1 MGRISAM
8 RNLGPVMERQLA
20 EVGIDSEEA
29 LRTVGAVEAFAR
41 LRFAVPRIS
50 LNALHAMEAA
60 LLGIPWQDLPRETKD
75 RLAAE
80 LGGVRKSPRR
90 RA

>member
-29 LRTVGAVEAFAR
+29 LRSVGAVEAYAR
-41 LRFAVPRIS
+41 LRFAFPRVS

-60 LLGIPWQDLPRETKD
+60 ILGIPWQDLPRADKD
-75 RLAAE
+75 RLAAQ
-80 LGGVRKSPRR
+80 LGPVGGGRR
-90 RA
+90 GG